1 MPNYTYPDTTVLKN
15 KFGIQGAAKLRPV
28 EAAFVAARRV
38 EIAAGFGPE
47 PSFDSA
53 YLKALHRHLF
63 QDVYEWAGKTRAE
76 KVTLSD
82 GTVASETEFNKS
94 DGKEYLYARLLP
106 TSFQQF
112 DKGLREHNFW
122 RGVERA
128 DFARAVTD
136 IITDFTA
143 MHPFRKGNGRVL
155 RIFLQALAR
164 EAGHALD
171 FSVISRERM
180 RHAAISLHELDDTT
194 FYRGLVMELL
204 DPERVA
210 ALKAAIAFFE
220 AEKFPWNDYEIATA
234 EPGQI
239 AELVMAGVQDPYFIG
254 HGPLTIIA
262 GKLSDLPAPAP
273 KIGEA
278 FTLSMA

>member
-1 MPNYTYPDTTVLKN
+1 MPNYTYPETNVLKN
-15 KFGIQGAAKLRPV
+15 KFGIQSAAKLRPV
-28 EAAFVAARRV
+28 EAAFIAARRA

-47 PSFDSA
+47 PTLDTA
-53 YLKALHRHLF
+53 YVKALHRHLF
-63 QDVYEWAGKTRAE
+63 QDVYEWAGKTRGE

-82 GTVASETEFNKS
+82 GTVASETEFNKA
-94 DGKEYLYARLLP
+94 DGKDYLYARLLP
-106 TSFQQF
+106 TSFEQF
-112 DKGLREHNFW
+112 DKGLRDHDFW
-122 RGVERA
+122 RGSERM

-155 RIFLQALAR
+155 RIFLQELAR
-164 EAGHALD
+164 EAGHTLD

-194 FYRGLVMELL
+194 FYRSLVTELL

-239 AELVMAGVQDPYFIG
+239 AELVMAGVQGPYFIG

-262 GKLSDLPAPAP
+262 GKITDLPVPNP
-273 KIGEA
+273 KVGDT
-278 FTLSMA
+278 FTLTMA